1 MKYIANYKLLGLVNK
16 VQNSILFNGVSTL
29 IFIVF
34 PCVFVFIS
42 DNSIALNKF
51 WLFEAGLIVI
61 NLFTFFGFYNK
72 GKLLNRTIRT
82 IIIEEENLTV
92 ETCQFHILK
101 FWCMKKR
108 MKTLKLSELFFFPD
122 SYPLKDR
129 DYIRDQSCFSVKID
143 DDCFYFLS
151 DFFEDEIM
159 KIIGLAK
166 SH

>member
-16 VQNSILFNGVSTL
+16 VQNSILFNGISTL

-42 DNSIALNKF
+42 DNNIALNKF
-51 WLFEAGLIVI
+51 WLFEAGLIVV
-61 NLFTFFGFYNK
+61 NLITFFCFYKK

-101 FWCMKKR
+101 FWYMKKR
-108 MKTLKLSELFFFPD
+108 MKTLKLSELFFSPD
-122 SYPLKDR
+122 IYPLKDR
-129 DYIRDQSCFSVKID
+129 DYIGDQSCFSVKID
-143 DDCFYFLS
+143 DDFFYFLS
-151 DFFEDEIM
+151 HFFENEII
-159 KIIGLAK
+159 KIIDLTK
-166 SH
+166 PH